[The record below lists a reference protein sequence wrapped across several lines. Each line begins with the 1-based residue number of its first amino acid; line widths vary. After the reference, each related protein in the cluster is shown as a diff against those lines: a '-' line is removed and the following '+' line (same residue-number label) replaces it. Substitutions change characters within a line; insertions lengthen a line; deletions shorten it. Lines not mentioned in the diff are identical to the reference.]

1 MDEVEK
7 MGDKL
12 LKEISEATGL
22 PSQLIDDELIRL
34 ISEAGKSPS
43 EASLE
48 DLREVM
54 AQYLQEVILGA
65 KEKYGA

>member
-1 MDEVEK
+1 

-54 AQYLQEVILGA
+54 ALYLQEVILGA